1 LTAITG
7 ARVARFFRSPKGL
20 LLVIL
25 TALLALAAPGQGLA
39 LVAPGVAGAVG
50 VAALIDV
57 VILRWRK
64 SVWEFPSGAV
74 LTGLIV
80 AMVLSAHEPWYVP
93 TVTAAVA
100 IVSKYLLRSRTANMF
115 NPAALALVA
124 TFYIFDTGQDWWG
137 ALPDGSPAAL
147 AVLFAAGVYIA
158 NRCNKLP
165 MVLAFFGGYYLLF
178 TATAFV
184 SDPGRVA
191 EIFRTPD
198 LQMALYFAFFILT
211 DPPTSPVKY
220 RDQVICGAIV
230 AVVSYAVFEW
240 VGAAYYLL
248 AGVLV
253 GNLWEAWRRHGVHRQ
268 HQDKR
273 ASRGGAESAEHH
285 PEVQGTRLKGTPIEI
300 PIRGLR
306 ASA

>member
-1 LTAITG
+1 
-7 ARVARFFRSPKGL
+7 
-20 LLVIL
+20 
-25 TALLALAAPGQGLA
+25 
-39 LVAPGVAGAVG
+39 
-50 VAALIDV
+50 
-57 VILRWRK
+57 
-64 SVWEFPSGAV
+64 
-74 LTGLIV
+74 
-80 AMVLSAHEPWYVP
+80 MVLSAHEPWYVP

-248 AGVLV
+248 AGVLA

-285 PEVQGTRLKGTPIEI
+285 PEVQGTRLMGTPIEI